1 MKRKMLVI
9 GVLGLLAIGL
19 AGCMALF
26 NRAPI
31 AEFSWSPATPYA
43 GFPVTFDAS
52 LSHDPDRCDE
62 IVSYKWDFGDGT
74 TITESSPKVTHTY
87 KDDSKRLPG
96 GVYIV
101 TLKVTDSHGCSSSLT
116 KNIRVLNPNPEI
128 KDIDIYDYNGYRY
141 EAGDR
146 LRFCAN
152 ALDPASLGLKSIAQI
167 KWDFGDRSAPQYGQC
182 VNHCYSRGCRYYTIK
197 VTVTDD
203 DRATASLEET
213 IFIYCKDGCPKA
225 VIQITPSRVHKDDTV
240 ILNGRSSYDRDRC
253 CVPCP
258 DCPRDCSLD
267 PACNGRYYCDGTD
280 RIVSWRWEIFPP
292 TGDSIVRWGARI
304 EFTPT
309 QTGSYL
315 IQLSVK
321 DDENNWD
328 TTVKQIEVLP

>member
-1 MKRKMLVI
+1 MQRKMLVA
-9 GVLGLLAIGL
+9 GALGLLAIGL

-26 NRAPI
+26 NQPPVASFTWTPS
-31 AEFSWSPATPYA
+31 EPYA
-43 GFPVTFDAS
+43 GSPVTFDAS

-62 IVSYKWDFGDGT
+62 ITEYLWDFGDGVKAT
-74 TITESSPKVTHTY
+74 GSIVHHTY
-87 KDDSKRLPG
+87 QDNGTYS
-96 GVYIV
+96 V
-101 TLKVTDSHGCSSSLT
+101 TLTVMDRCGKKDSLT
-116 KNIRVLNPNPEI
+116 KNISVLNPSPEI
-128 KDIDIYDYNGYRY
+128 ECINVYDLNGYRY
-141 EAGDR
+141 EAGDT
-146 LRFCAN
+146 LRFCVE
-152 ALDPASLGLKSIAQI
+152 ALDPASLGINSIAQV
-167 KWDFGDRSAPQYGQC
+167 KWTFGDGSAPQYGTC
-182 VNHCYSRGCRYYTIK
+182 VEHCFSRGCRYYDIQ

-203 DRATASLEET
+203 DGATASLEKT

-292 TGDSIVRWGARI
+292 TGDSIVRWGARV
-304 EFTPT
+304 EFVPT

-328 TTVKQIEVLP
+328 TATKQIEVLP